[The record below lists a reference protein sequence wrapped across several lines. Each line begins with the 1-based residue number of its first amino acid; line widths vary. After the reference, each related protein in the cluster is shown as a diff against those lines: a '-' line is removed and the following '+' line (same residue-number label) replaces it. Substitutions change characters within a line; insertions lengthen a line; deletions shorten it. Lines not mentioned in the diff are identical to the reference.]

1 MLTNE
6 FPRKRK
12 YPDCGVGR
20 VYGAATCGGFQDHF
34 IQRAGFGAVNE
45 FRRSAILI
53 AQFLLG
59 EPAEK
64 SNIRTELAHKCRK
77 AFALWPLA
85 RDAKR
90 HARRLG
96 GVDDKIVP
104 LYFHQAPRRKP
115 VPAARHV
122 WIRRKKLR

>member
-12 YPDCGVGR
+12 SPDCGVGR
-20 VYGAATCGGFQDHF
+20 VYGAATCGGFQDHL
-34 IQRAGFGAVNE
+34 IQRAGFGAMDE

-64 SNIRTELAHKCRK
+64 SNIRTELTRKCRK
-77 AFALWPLA
+77 AFALRPLA

-90 HARRLG
+90 HAR
-96 GVDDKIVP
+96 V
-104 LYFHQAPRRKP
+104 
-115 VPAARHV
+115 
-122 WIRRKKLR
+122 IRRTNCKVMLFGLHEPANREKVVT